1 MKKYWYEGHNQ
12 NYILLRVL
20 IERQQYM
27 KEYHPDEVDDSFSE
41 SFQQR
46 ATKIWQ
52 GLSGPYSKSDASDFI
67 DSGNEEIVEEVRPM
81 FECAENIED
90 DLVTHLRTQREM
102 ARGRKHGYDSSSD
115 SSSSNNEDEEI
126 DEEDEIIDVNGLDN
140 ENVYIEQSSEDE
152 WVAKKRTMGRKKKF
166 SSRLK
171 SMKAEVDSDDD
182 DESVDFFH
190 STEGKKVI
198 KLDSSDESD
207 DASSPHKKQI
217 TPTKKILILESDEE

>member
-1 MKKYWYEGHNQ
+1 
-12 NYILLRVL
+12 
-20 IERQQYM
+20 
-27 KEYHPDEVDDSFSE
+27 
-41 SFQQR
+41 
-46 ATKIWQ
+46 
-52 GLSGPYSKSDASDFI
+52 
-67 DSGNEEIVEEVRPM
+67 
-81 FECAENIED
+81 
-90 DLVTHLRTQREM
+90 
-102 ARGRKHGYDSSSD
+102 
-115 SSSSNNEDEEI
+115 
-126 DEEDEIIDVNGLDN
+126 
-140 ENVYIEQSSEDE
+140 VYIEQSSEDE